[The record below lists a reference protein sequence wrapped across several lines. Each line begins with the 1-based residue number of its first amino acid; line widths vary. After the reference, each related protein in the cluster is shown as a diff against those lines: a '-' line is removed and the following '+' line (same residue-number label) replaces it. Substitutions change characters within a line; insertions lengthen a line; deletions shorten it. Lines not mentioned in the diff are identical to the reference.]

1 MFENFRE
8 RDIKSVS
15 INNDKLLPFV
25 KAKPW
30 YDRYLFLEFF
40 EKKMYMTF
48 LNVIRFLV
56 VRKFNGINKFE
67 NFRSK
72 NLVLKRQF

>member
-48 LNVIRFLV
+48 LNGTKISGCQKIQR
-56 VRKFNGINKFE
+56 NK
-67 NFRSK
+67 
-72 NLVLKRQF
+72 QI